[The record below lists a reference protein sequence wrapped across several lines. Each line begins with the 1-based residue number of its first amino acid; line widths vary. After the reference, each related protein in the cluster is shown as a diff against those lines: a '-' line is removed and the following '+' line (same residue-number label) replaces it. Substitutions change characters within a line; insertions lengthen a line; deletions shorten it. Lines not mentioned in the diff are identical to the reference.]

1 MSRTRRDFA
10 DLQRYSSFRDFGDVI
25 SREESEV
32 RINLLLIISSVVFAC
47 FCVVFALTLA
57 ALDHEPEEVLL
68 LTSTYRGKTAVHLSF
83 LFFVF

>member
-10 DLQRYSSFRDFGDVI
+10 DLQRYSSFRDVI

-68 LTSTYRGKTAVHLSF
+68 LTPTYRGKFIYH
-83 LFFVF
+83 LFFCVL